1 MGSTEIGHHYG
12 KEHEPPSCASVT
24 TDIRNCASILML
36 LLLGILIILGI
47 SGYSIKITIADGAP
61 TFSRIP
67 PPNDPEFP
75 PSGPSTF
82 TFKNLGA
89 ILAGNDPFSLA
100 PFLEHERNG
109 EVTAEE
115 DAVLRAVFA
124 EFDGDGD
131 GLWDYDDFSN
141 FMEVARHSGRTF
153 TFMDKTNDGFLDYD
167 ELVTFFIAFNSVPL
181 FHTDTMNELVIDATG
196 LPLEEAQELQPQVL
210 ATLIYE
216 DIEHGEEGILKEQW
230 IEYVVA
236 TQWAQFH
243 DDMNSL
249 IDFAEFERDLFESQM
264 FLDWQECRHEE
275 ECANPHAAVQAF
287 HDAEIVHHTE
297 YDLESMR
304 RRLQPLE
311 HYTITHMA
319 AVTDDC
325 SERTKRV
332 YGGCAC
338 YDDLSFVSV
347 KREGPLPEVVT
358 LRDVA
363 VGDFVFDGNE
373 FTKVYYVHEHRQDVL
388 VNMLEI
394 KYGVP
399 SDEQSITLT
408 PKHLLY
414 LEAAPLPV
422 RSDQIKIGDVL
433 SGFTEYPHGTGSNFT
448 VYGIST
454 VRKIPVNPITMS
466 GDMVVNGIKTSV
478 FIRSVEWRDAV
489 QDATSIIRWI
499 SKNID
504 EKLAQNIW
512 ETLKATIGTLMT
524 EEMMVWAV
532 SSGAVS
538 GIVYVGIHLVI
549 GIAVFKTVGMLFNDR
564 KTKKQN

>member
-1 MGSTEIGHHYG
+1 
-12 KEHEPPSCASVT
+12 
-24 TDIRNCASILML
+24 
-36 LLLGILIILGI
+36 
-47 SGYSIKITIADGAP
+47 
-61 TFSRIP
+61 
-67 PPNDPEFP
+67 
-75 PSGPSTF
+75 
-82 TFKNLGA
+82 
-89 ILAGNDPFSLA
+89 
-100 PFLEHERNG
+100 
-109 EVTAEE
+109 
-115 DAVLRAVFA
+115 
-124 EFDGDGD
+124 
-131 GLWDYDDFSN
+131 
-141 FMEVARHSGRTF
+141 
-153 TFMDKTNDGFLDYD
+153 
-167 ELVTFFIAFNSVPL
+167 
-181 FHTDTMNELVIDATG
+181 
-196 LPLEEAQELQPQVL
+196 
-210 ATLIYE
+210 
-216 DIEHGEEGILKEQW
+216 
-230 IEYVVA
+230 
-236 TQWAQFH
+236 
-243 DDMNSL
+243 
-249 IDFAEFERDLFESQM
+249 
-264 FLDWQECRHEE
+264 LDWQECRHEE

-311 HYTITHMA
+311 PCPLCEKTKYTKA
-319 AVTDDC
+319 AAAAATAGAETDDK
-325 SERTKRV
+325 E
-332 YGGCAC
+332 C

-373 FTKVYYVHEHRQDVL
+373 FTKVYYVHEHREDVL
-388 VNMLEI
+388 ANMLEI

-399 SDEQSITLT
+399 SDKQSITLT

-466 GDMVVNGIKTSV
+466 GDMVVSGIKTSV

-512 ETLKATIGTLMT
+512 ETLKATFGTLMT

-532 SSGAVS
+532 GSGAVS

-549 GIAVFKTVGMLFNDR
+549 GIAVFKIVGMLLNDR